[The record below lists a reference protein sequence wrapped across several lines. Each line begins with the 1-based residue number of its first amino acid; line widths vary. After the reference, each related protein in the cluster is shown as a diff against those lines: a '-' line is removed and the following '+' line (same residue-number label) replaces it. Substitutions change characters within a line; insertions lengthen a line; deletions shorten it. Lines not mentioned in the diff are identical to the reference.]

1 MKMSNTIPIWCA
13 AVAFALTAGLNAQSS
28 TTVPKIPAGTTV
40 PPSGHAVP
48 QPQTAP
54 PARDPEAPTV
64 TATGCLE
71 RWRGDAAAGVPADKG
86 PAGVTFVLTRIHGET
101 TSASAGESKTAATS
115 PQARYLLL
123 PDPKVD
129 YAAHL
134 NHLVKIAGTI
144 APQPSAG
151 ASVGDAIADP
161 ATRETN
167 LPADEKSEAYQ
178 DNLIEV
184 SALTM
189 VARTCGH

>member
-1 MKMSNTIPIWCA
+1 MSNTIPIWCA
-13 AVAFALTAGLNAQSS
+13 TIALALGTGLGAQSS
-28 TTVPKIPAGTTV
+28 TTAPKIPSGTTI

-48 QPQTAP
+48 KPQTAP
-54 PARDPEAPTV
+54 PEAAPAPTV

-71 RWRGDAAAGVPADKG
+71 RWTAEAGVPADKG
-86 PAGVTFVLTRIHGET
+86 PAGVTFVLTGIEGGT
-101 TSASAGESKTAATS
+101 TSSASGTSKTTPAS

-123 PDPKVD
+123 PDSKVD

-134 NHLVKIAGTI
+134 NHRVRIAGTI

-151 ASVGDAIADP
+151 ASLADGVADP

-167 LPADEKSEAYQ
+167 LPSGGAKPAYQ

-189 VARTCGH
+189 VARDCRQ